1 MQKLGEIV
9 ATSYQRKMHSRLKFL
24 AYLHFICAS
33 SIFWPE
39 FSSAQQQ
46 QQAVSLTE
54 KIPLGES
61 QKRRQRS
68 HQATEDP
75 AILWMRK
82 RSSGRSRNCHLHCT
96 CSWDL
101 AKMCCSC
108 SCFCCCPMSFA
119 MWFPEYIPQ
128 FPAMARWGNWVWLM
142 PEDYP
147 WPSSLRPVFG
157 TKNAAWFSVEFYV
170 QYTSHVANET
180 SFPAL

>member
-1 MQKLGEIV
+1 MRDGKTNLTSKYTLLCSKLKVQKLGEIV

-82 RSSGRSRNCHLHCT
+82 RSSGMSRNCHLHCT

-119 MWFPEYIPQ
+119 M
-128 FPAMARWGNWVWLM
+128 
-142 PEDYP
+142 
-147 WPSSLRPVFG
+147 
-157 TKNAAWFSVEFYV
+157 
-170 QYTSHVANET
+170 
-180 SFPAL
+180 